1 MEEEKV
7 HIYIAYI
14 RRALMLLGLAL
25 FFVLPLSARVVTTR
39 YFELD
44 VPEGLEVQG
53 EPFSSLYS
61 TESTD
66 SDFRFVL
73 QQEGLNNLEEEA
85 FNNYCRVIIKVIDT
99 GVSDLTNAEFR
110 KKMVSYTISER
121 NTFYDFME
129 ETFGLSDV
137 IISRNTRDTTMIDNF
152 YTLHLNCERKGVT
165 DEKGDVIVDVYFSTI
180 GGYLVFISAS
190 YRAHNEAKSLPMV
203 EAVISSLIFLI
214 KDDGASTPVLYENTL
229 PDLDSLRYKWP
240 EKDPEWTGEGNGII
254 TSETISYES
263 DIDSLE
269 VSVRHSPMPFSR
281 AEMND
286 VLSSLRDEYLYGTC
300 MFYSGKSFEII
311 ENKIIDNSVY
321 FFYQYE
327 ISGHVIYE
335 RAYAR
340 FIDSERFVSIF
351 TRSFDENDLLIE
363 EIVTSFGFDK

>member
-1 MEEEKV
+1 MEEEEV

-44 VPEGLEVQG
+44 VPEGLEIQG
-53 EPFSSLYS
+53 EPFSNLYS
-61 TESTD
+61 TESTG

-99 GVSDLTNAEFR
+99 GVSDLTNADFR
-110 KKMVSYTISER
+110 KKMVSYTISMR
-121 NTFYDFME
+121 DGFYDFME
-129 ETFGLSDV
+129 ETFGLRDA

-165 DEKGDVIVDVYFSTI
+165 DEKGNVIVDVYFSTI

-190 YRAHNEAKSLPMV
+190 YRAHNEAKSLPLIK
-203 EAVISSLIFLI
+203 AVISSLTFLI
-214 KDDGASTPVLYENTL
+214 EDDSSSAPILYENTL
-229 PDLDSLRYKWP
+229 PCLNTFRYKWP
-240 EKDPEWTGEGNGII
+240 EKDPEWTGESNGII
-254 TSETISYES
+254 TSETISYEG
-263 DIDSLE
+263 DIDSLDVIIE
-269 VSVRHSPMPFSR
+269 QSPVPLGR

-286 VLSSLRDEYLYGTC
+286 VPSSLRDGYLSGAC
-300 MFYSGKSFEII
+300 MFYSDYNLKITR
-311 ENKIIDNSVY
+311 NKNVDDSVY

-327 ISGHVIYE
+327 ISDHVIYE
-335 RAYAR
+335 RVYAR
-340 FIDSERFVSIF
+340 FIDSERLACIF
-351 TRSFDENDLLIE
+351 TRSFDENDLVIE

>member
-129 ETFGLSDV
+129 ETFGLSNV

-152 YTLHLNCERKGVT
+152 YALHLNCERKGVT

-214 KDDGASTPVLYENTL
+214 EDDGASTPVLYENTL

-240 EKDPEWTGEGNGII
+240 EKDPEWTRESNGII

-269 VSVRHSPMPFSR
+269 VSVKYCPVPFSSK
-281 AEMND
+281 EMKET
-286 VLSSLRDEYLYGTC
+286 LSTLEDDYYSGVRK
-300 MFYSGKSFEII
+300 FYSNYNLEMIRS
-311 ENKIIDNSVY
+311 ENMDNSVY

-335 RAYAR
+335 RVYAK

>member
-73 QQEGLNNLEEEA
+73 QQKGLNNLEEDA

-99 GVSDLTNAEFR
+99 GVSDLTNADFR

-165 DEKGDVIVDVYFSTI
+165 NEKGNVIVDVYFSTI

-203 EAVISSLIFLI
+203 KAVISSLKFFIEENNA
-214 KDDGASTPVLYENTL
+214 DGFVLYENTL
-229 PDLDSLRYKWP
+229 PRLNTFRYKWP
-240 EKDPEWTGEGNGII
+240 EKDPEWTGESNGII
-254 TSETISYES
+254 TSETISYEGG
-263 DIDSLE
+263 IDSLD
-269 VSVRHSPMPFSR
+269 VTIGQSSVQLGR

-286 VLSSLRDEYLYGTC
+286 VLSSLRDKYLYGAC
-300 MFYSGKSFEII
+300 MFYSDYNLEMIRN
-311 ENKIIDNSVY
+311 ENVDNSVY

-327 ISGHVIYE
+327 VSGHVIYE
-335 RAYAR
+335 RIYAG
-340 FIDSERFVSIF
+340 FIGNDRLVCIF
-351 TRSFDENDLLIE
+351 TRSLDENNLVIE